1 MGMLGTI
8 KAILFDLDETL
19 LDRDA
24 TMLRFLRGQ
33 YARFDLEGVGEVF
46 SQGVLS
52 HQAGGY
58 ADKFQAYQ
66 LACEEVGFSPSV
78 AKALYE
84 DFILN
89 YGDDSVMIAGV
100 REVLEVLSGQYALGM
115 VTNGRSRSQRGKIK
129 GAKLESFFSV
139 IKVSGEEDAQ
149 KPDPEIFQS
158 CLEALDCEPQQAI
171 FVGDHPVNDIEG
183 PHQIGMKTVWVETAR
198 YQEAPKADVCVRHIS
213 EILSAENASILGLSG
228 CLALSKTEC
237 SRSII

>member
-24 TMLRFLRGQ
+24 TMLRFLREQ
-33 YARFDLEGVGEVF
+33 CTRFELEGEVEVF
-46 SQGVLS
+46 SRAVLS

-66 LACEEVGFSPSV
+66 LACEEEGLTPAV
-78 AKALYE
+78 AKTLYE

-89 YGDDSVMIAGV
+89 YGDDSVMISGA

-139 IKVSGEEDAQ
+139 IKVSGEEDVE
-149 KPDPEIFQS
+149 KPEPEIFQN
-158 CLEALDCEPQQAI
+158 CLEVLGCEPQRAI

-183 PHQIGMKTVWVETAR
+183 PHQIGMKTVWIETAR
-198 YQEAPKADVCVRHIS
+198 YQEAPKADVRVKHVR
-213 EILSAENASILGLSG
+213 EILSPENASALGLME
-228 CLALSKTEC
+228 LSKIDHA
-237 SRSII
+237 RSAS